1 MPVLHLRLYPKGET
15 SVELRFFVDNPNDYK
30 ERSLSLNVI
39 ADIIQ
44 QAEQEYY
51 FPQDSRLLRKRLSLE
66 DYSITGRKLFNWL
79 DGSDRLLSRTMQ
91 QHPGESW
98 ILAIDA
104 AENLA
109 HLPWEVLHDGN
120 SFLVARMPAVVP
132 VRWVSDEGTRHVVSL
147 QSPEPLPNRALQVLF
162 MATSPLGV
170 KPELEFEAEEGR
182 ILEATARQPLALVVE
197 ESGSLTEL
205 GNLIDDYGKEY
216 FDVLHL
222 TGHATITEEGEPRFY
237 TETETGECYLAS
249 AVDIVRTL
257 KSRLPQLIFLS
268 GCRTG
273 QGGKLGAVPSLAEGL
288 LKLGAKAVLG
298 WGQTVLDTDA
308 TAAAAALYGELAAG
322 YELTEA
328 LSRTYQA
335 LIGQQ
340 ARDWHLLRLYVGRA
354 LPGQLVTTLKTPG
367 RKRAPKPSVAE
378 QFLDV
383 DTRQVKVASRG
394 SFVGRRRQLQ
404 RCLRALRGVAPLTPQ
419 LWAGS
424 NRGSDR
430 LIKAILS
437 NRRNYR

>member
-91 QHPGESW
+91 QHPGESFV
-98 ILAIDA
+98 LAIAA
-104 AENLA
+104 AESLA

-132 VRWVSDEGTRHVVSL
+132 VRWVSSDTVKKLSIEAE
-147 QSPEPLPNRALQVLF
+147 PENRALQVLF

-170 KPELEFEAEEGR
+170 EPVLDFEAEEGR
-182 ILEATARQPLALVVE
+182 ILEATARQPLALTVE

-205 GNLIDDYGKEY
+205 GYLIDDYGKGY

-222 TGHATITEEGEPRFY
+222 TGHATITANGEPRFN
-237 TETETGECYLAS
+237 TETETGELYLAS
-249 AVDIVRTL
+249 ATDIAEKL
-257 KSRLPQLIFLS
+257 QFRLPQLIFLS

-273 QGGKLGAVPSLAEGL
+273 QGGKSGAVPSLAEAL
-288 LKLGAKAVLG
+288 LKLGVKAVLG

-308 TAAAAALYGELAAG
+308 TAAAAAFYGRLAAG
-322 YELTEA
+322 DELSEA

-335 LIGQQ
+335 LIKQQ
-340 ARDWHLLRLYVGRA
+340 ARDWHLLRLYVVGT
-354 LPGQLVTTLKTPG
+354 LPGQLVTTLRTRG
-367 RKRAPKPSVAE
+367 RKA
-378 QFLDV
+378 
-383 DTRQVKVASRG
+383 
-394 SFVGRRRQLQ
+394 
-404 RCLRALRGVAPLTPQ
+404 
-419 LWAGS
+419 
-424 NRGSDR
+424 
-430 LIKAILS
+430 
-437 NRRNYR
+437 